1 MRLQQTLEKYLPLIG
16 GMLVPAAVFAYG
28 LFAFLYDE
36 NFSEHTKMLFH
47 VGFYLLG
54 LINFIVLLNFNL
66 SRPLFFM
73 ITCICGYIF
82 INYLKNRYDADFTE
96 SVWYQNLTVF
106 LPANLVVFYLCSG
119 KKFLSRY
126 SLTAVLFL
134 MAEYTAVEFL
144 GRAGWTPCF
153 VWHGINI
160 LSSMLFTAVFL
171 SALVNAVKTGSLY
184 DYTILFA
191 VCCIAAGVYYSAF
204 SSAVSL
210 FFFMAQLFLSV
221 YLGYTL
227 IYNHYYDELTGF
239 YSRNSYLMQAKN
251 FPLKYSLGL
260 VCIDSFDKLSETI
273 GRKKADT
280 VVGMI
285 ASVLESEVQEEN
297 IYRYAADQFII
308 IYKKLDKK
316 ETFARLENIRRTI
329 AGLNFEYS
337 PAQRPLKLTVS
348 CSVSEKKRSDAGA
361 VEVLMRADKAMRKT
375 LKFSHNVTSQG

>member
-1 MRLQQTLEKYLPLIG
+1 MRLQQTLEKYLPLIS

-36 NFSEHTKMLFH
+36 NFSDQSKMVFH
-47 VGFYLLG
+47 GGFYLLG
-54 LINFIVLLNFNL
+54 LVNFIVLLNFNL

-73 ITCICGYIF
+73 ISLVCGYVF
-82 INYLKNRYDADFTE
+82 VNYLKNRYGADFGE
-96 SVWYQNLTVF
+96 NVWYRNLTVL
-106 LPANLVVFYLCSG
+106 LPANLLFFYLYPG
-119 KKFLSRY
+119 KKFLSRR
-126 SLTAVLFL
+126 SLTTVLVL
-134 MAEYTAVEFL
+134 MAEYAIVEFL
-144 GRAGWTPCF
+144 GRAGLAPCF
-153 VWHGINI
+153 IWHNVNV
-160 LSSMLFTAVFL
+160 LSAAIFAFL
-171 SALVNAVKTGSLY
+171 SLLALINAVKTGSLY

-191 VCCIAAGVYYSAF
+191 VFCTAFGLYWSAF

-227 IYNHYYDELTGF
+227 VYGYYYDELTGF
-239 YSRNSYLMQAKN
+239 YSRNSYLMQAKR

-273 GRKKADT
+273 GKRRADS

-285 ASVLESEVQEEN
+285 ASVLESLVQEDN
-297 IYRYAADQFII
+297 IYRYAADQFIV

-316 ETFARLENIRRTI
+316 EAFAQLENIRRTI
-329 AGLNFEYS
+329 AGLSFEYS
-337 PAQRPLKLTVS
+337 PKQRPLKLTVS

-361 VEVLMRADKAMRKT
+361 VEVLVRADKAMRKT